1 MQLLWGLSSIKQADV
16 FIVIKLLFKVLGR
29 GDLPANS

>member
-1 MQLLWGLSSIKQADV
+1 MQLLGRLSSIKKADV

-29 GDLPANS
+29 GNLPANS